1 MSYLICEDCEGY
13 YELQN
18 GESADDFDTC
28 QCGGHLEYLDSINDS
43 TPQKSKSDSYNSLN
57 LYAGKIATRNEF
69 LVNSNDTNEVTELG
83 LNNDYFHYNKTTYKN
98 FFSENFITNS
108 GFILATFSAIP
119 IFYGLIASSWILY
132 AFAFMSIALS
142 VAFFFLNNSESPQRD
157 SNFQK
162 LFIIAGILF
171 GLSGMAIIFL
181 LANPDFTG
189 LLLSNTGYRKSIIW
203 KIIIYLATVYFSF
216 NFSYTFL
223 RNSMM
228 DERIDLL
235 KQKEGIYK
243 YYFIIYGFVIFLI
256 FIIICSIFIKFG

>member
-1 MSYLICEDCEGY
+1 MSYLICEECEGY
-13 YELQN
+13 YELQS

-28 QCGGHLEYLDSINDS
+28 QCGGHLKYFDNINDP

-57 LYAGKIATRNEF
+57 LYSGKIATRNEF
-69 LVNSNDTNEVTELG
+69 LVNSNDSHEVTELG
-83 LNNDYFHYNKTTYKN
+83 LNNDYFHYNRTKYKN

-119 IFYGLIASSWILY
+119 IFYGLLVSNWILY
-132 AFAFMSIALS
+132 AFAFMSISLS
-142 VAFFFLNNSESPQRD
+142 VIFFFLNNSESPQRD
-157 SNFQK
+157 SNFQR

-171 GLSGMAIIFL
+171 GLSGVALISL

-189 LLLSNTGYRKSIIW
+189 FLLYHSWYRNSILE
-203 KIIIYLATVYFSF
+203 KIILYLATVYFSF

-256 FIIICSIFIKFG
+256 FIIICSIFIKFA